1 MYFEAP
7 PLEVYYTFG
16 GGAMV
21 ILFDIGN
28 TQTVLGVTDDGVN
41 FHKWRFSTQRS
52 GTEDEIF
59 AVASVLF
66 ERQLGKIPDV
76 EGAVIASVVPSLNY
90 VFQRLVEKYFGIEC
104 TWVEAVNSSM
114 VKWNVKNPS
123 EIGADR
129 VANVFAVAFDHPNAL
144 VIDAGTAITIDVVKD
159 GNYEGGVI
167 MPGLM
172 TAVYSLFEKTAKLPQ
187 VDLHVPTNCVGKDT
201 SENIRI
207 GIVKGSACALNGL
220 IKEMKTIY
228 DTPPTVFLTGGQS
241 KVLEK
246 LVEHDYLDP
255 DLTLRGMFKFWQT
268 KRRSS

>member
-1 MYFEAP
+1 
-7 PLEVYYTFG
+7 
-16 GGAMV
+16 MV

-28 TQTVLGVTDDGVN
+28 TQTVLGVTDDGVT

-59 AVASVLF
+59 AVASILLEKLF
-66 ERQLGKIPDV
+66 GTIPHF

-90 VFQRLVEKYFGIEC
+90 VFQRLVEKYFSIEC

-129 VANVFAVAFDHPNAL
+129 VANVFAVVFDHPDAL
-144 VIDAGTAITIDVVKD
+144 VIDAGTAITIDVLKD

-172 TAVYSLFEKTAKLPQ
+172 TAAYSLFEKTAKLPQ

-207 GIVKGSACALNGL
+207 GIVKGTAYALNGL

-228 DTPPTVFLTGGQS
+228 DTPPMVFLTGGQS

-246 LVEHDYLDP
+246 LVEHDHLDP